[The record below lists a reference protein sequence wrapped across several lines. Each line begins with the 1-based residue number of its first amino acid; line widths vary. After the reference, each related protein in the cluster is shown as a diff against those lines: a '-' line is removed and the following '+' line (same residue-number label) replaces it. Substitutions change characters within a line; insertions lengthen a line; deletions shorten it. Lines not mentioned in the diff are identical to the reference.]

1 MNDIQITGV
10 DSSLGEVIRD
20 DVRDLKQFL
29 DNILAVSD
37 QTIVRNLI
45 EETEVLLE
53 KAKDNSKTY
62 QERYD
67 AFDILN
73 NSWFNLWEQYNT
85 TPGAVDLVQ
94 SIHHLTDYSLAYTYL
109 FLSLSQINEGRI
121 GEYSIDSQRVVDGFL
136 LLSEIIDVFVDYF
149 SSEELKQ
156 IRNGAINA
164 RSLCLRDVREYFE
177 SDLKSSHI
185 KTNLRAYSSLIVW
198 KIDEQIQKVAL
209 STNKKSKD
217 IPEFL
222 YDREEFARRGEEI
235 YDTQIR
241 PQVEENNYGRIVA
254 IDIETGAFELADDTV
269 TASQQLLEKYPGAQ
283 IWRMRIGHEAVYSL
297 K

>member
-10 DSSLGEVIRD
+10 DSSFGEVIRD
-20 DVRDLKQFL
+20 DVRNLRQFL
-29 DNILAVSD
+29 DNTLAVSD
-37 QTIVRNLI
+37 QTIIRNLI
-45 EETEVLLE
+45 EETEFLLE
-53 KAKDNSKTY
+53 KAKDSSKTY
-62 QERYD
+62 RERYD
-67 AFDILN
+67 AFSVLN
-73 NSWFNLWEQYNT
+73 NSWFSLWKKYNT
-85 TPGAVDLVQ
+85 TPEAIDLVR
-94 SIHHLTDYSLAYTYL
+94 SIHHLTDYFVAYTYL
-109 FLSLSQINEGRI
+109 FLSLSQINEGRV
-121 GEYSIDSQRVVDGFL
+121 GEYSIDTQRVVDGFL

-156 IRNGAINA
+156 IRNGAMSA

-177 SDLKSSHI
+177 SDLESSHLE
-185 KTNLRAYSSLIVW
+185 TNLKAYSSLIVW
-198 KIDEQIQKVAL
+198 KIDEQIQKVA
-209 STNKKSKD
+209 SSNNKKSEVIQELLHDK
-217 IPEFL
+217 
-222 YDREEFARRGEEI
+222 EEFARRGEEI

-269 TASQQLLEKYPGAQ
+269 AASQQLLGKCPGAQ